1 MDERQRTEG
10 RVGNKDS
17 VGVEAKQAKA
27 GGILCTADEFI
38 DGRYKRQEDVDVW

>member
-1 MDERQRTEG
+1 MRGRGRKEG
-10 RVGNKDS
+10 DGNEDN

-38 DGRYKRQEDVDVW
+38 DGRYKREEDVDVW